1 MGKAEICNTFC
12 VLKKLCSFP
21 FNAVILFV
29 NCTLGTASS
38 VCENTSLATTVD
50 FFENPLEH

>member
-1 MGKAEICNTFC
+1 MQHI
-12 VLKKLCSFP
+12 LCPKELYSFP
-21 FNAVILFV
+21 FNALLLFV
-29 NCTLGTASS
+29 NCTLGMASS